1 MQSKEVHILSTKHLG
16 EPLSYVAGRLTVFID
31 SSPFIRIE
39 PVNDN
44 DVKEAVLH
52 FSGLS
57 STIIF
62 TSRNAA
68 EAVIT
73 YLNGYQPEW
82 KIYCIGKA
90 TTEMITR
97 NFTNSSIAGTANN
110 AGALAEVI
118 INNQVQSA
126 VFFCGDHRR
135 EELPGMLNQKG
146 IFLNEIIVYKT
157 ILMSHAVKKD
167 YDAILFFSPSA
178 VESFFL
184 QNTVRDG
191 CTLFAIGDT
200 TAECIRR
207 HSFNRISI
215 CRVPQKEA
223 LIKQAIT
230 YFTKIKSENGY
241 DQE

>member
-1 MQSKEVHILSTKHLG
+1 MQSKEVHILSTKHLD
-16 EPLSYVAGRLTVFID
+16 EPLSYVADGLTVFFD

-44 DVKEAVLH
+44 DVKEAVSH
-52 FSGLS
+52 LS
-57 STIIF
+57 RLLSTTIF

-97 NFTNSSIAGTANN
+97 SFTNSSIAGTANN
-110 AGALAEVI
+110 AGALAEVV

-135 EELPGMLNQKG
+135 EELPERLVQKG
-146 IFLNEIIVYKT
+146 ISLNEIIVYKT
-157 ILMSHAVKKD
+157 ILTPKKVRKD

-178 VESFFL
+178 VESFFS

-200 TAECIRR
+200 TADCIRR
-207 HSFNRISI
+207 HSFNRLLVNS
-215 CRVPQKEA
+215 VPQKEA
-223 LIKQAIT
+223 LIKQAVT
-230 YFTKIKSENGY
+230 YFTKIKSEDGY
-241 DQE
+241 NQ